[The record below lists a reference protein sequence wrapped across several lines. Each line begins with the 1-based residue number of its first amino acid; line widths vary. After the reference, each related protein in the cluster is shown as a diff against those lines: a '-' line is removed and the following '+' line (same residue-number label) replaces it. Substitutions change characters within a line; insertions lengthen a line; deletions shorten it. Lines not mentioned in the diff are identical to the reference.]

1 MTVPSPVNKTLAE
14 AAVAAFFRN
23 EDWHAVAY
31 RHGWVFS
38 MLRPLVVIVTM
49 SAMEVEGNRD
59 RFTLR
64 LSCDY
69 YPTHPPDAI
78 FVNPDTL
85 EYVHRKDNKHVP
97 KLEAD
102 YCRTHLDYAYN
113 PPYKYGPQLV
123 CCSMT
128 LGYYISKH
136 SPTPDQAWV
145 AGHHDLGST
154 LAAIHRALRSSHY
167 KGRHQ

>member
-1 MTVPSPVNKTLAE
+1 MMVPSPVNRTLAE

-23 EDWHAVAY
+23 EDWHSVAY

-38 MLRPLVVIVTM
+38 MLEPLVTFVRM
-49 SAMEVEGNRD
+49 PAAELGGCREN
-59 RFTLR
+59 FTLR

-78 FVNPDTL
+78 FVNPVTL
-85 EYVHRKDNKHVP
+85 EYVHGKDNAFVP
-97 KLEAD
+97 RLEANF
-102 YCRTHLDYAYN
+102 CRTHLKYDYD

-136 SPTPDQAWV
+136 SPTSDQIWT
-145 AGHHDLGST
+145 AGRHDLGST
-154 LAAIHRALRSSHY
+154 VAAIHRALQSSHY
-167 KGRHQ
+167 KGRHK